1 MAHEFDGKRYGQ
13 ASAHQKEWGTTLIA
27 ELNLQ
32 GTERVLDLGCG
43 DGALTAQIAALVPR
57 GQVMGIDASQG
68 MIAAAQRKACENL
81 RFVRMDINNL
91 SFSGEFDVAFS
102 NATLHWVKDHQRLY
116 KNVGRAL
123 RPGGRIRFNFAAQ
136 GNCSHFF
143 RVIQEAMSQAEFSAY
158 FADFEWPWY
167 MPVVDEYTALIGSSG
182 LSNVRVWGENADRF
196 FADAEAMIR
205 WIDQPS
211 IVPFLACVREKHK
224 REFRDYVVRRMLDET
239 RQSDGRCFE
248 TFRRVNASARK
259 QVQGKLLEGSDE

>member
-1 MAHEFDGKRYGQ
+1 M
-13 ASAHQKEWGTTLIA
+13 GTTLIA
-27 ELNLQ
+27 ELGLQ

-43 DGALTAQIAALVPR
+43 DGALTARIAALVPR
-57 GQVMGIDASQG
+57 GQVTGIDASRG
-68 MIAAAQRKACENL
+68 MIAAALPKACGNL
-81 RFVRMDINNL
+81 RFVRMDINDL

-116 KNVGRAL
+116 KNVNRAL
-123 RPGGRIRFNFAAQ
+123 RPGGRIRFNFASQ

-143 RVIQEAMSQAEFSAY
+143 RVAREAMSQTEFSAY

-167 MPVVDEYTALIGSSG
+167 MPKVDEYAALVKSSG

-196 FADAEAMIR
+196 FADSDAMIR

-211 IVPFLACVREKHK
+211 IVPFLACVREEHK
-224 REFRDYVVRRMLDET
+224 REFRDYVVSRMLDET

-248 TFRRVNASARK
+248 TFRRVNVSARK
-259 QVQGKLLEGSDE
+259 QAHE